1 MDATWQRKPA
11 WPKTTWCQT
20 VISELGKAKLT
31 LALAQH
37 PTQNRDKW
45 RGVVVALCPTA
56 SCHRELEADIRSIY
70 GNSPRLSG
78 SLPYIVRISLS
89 PVEMNPCKFVTILI
103 KIKLWENYQHLWFIG
118 IWLNIICLL
127 IKQCY
132 AIPSTVLITQATYW
146 QHILLVPCWQKIWLD
161 RWIKRFLS
169 LLTCFVVIII
179 TGSCPTHLI
188 LIVVGYLW
196 YSSSPKTPSQSHVT
210 TPV

>member
-56 SCHRELEADIRSIY
+56 SCHRELEADIGSIY

-78 SLPYIVRISLS
+78 SLPYTDRISHPPVQVTKS
-89 PVEMNPCKFVTILI
+89 P
-103 KIKLWENYQHLWFIG
+103 G
-118 IWLNIICLL
+118 
-127 IKQCY
+127 
-132 AIPSTVLITQATYW
+132 
-146 QHILLVPCWQKIWLD
+146 
-161 RWIKRFLS
+161 
-169 LLTCFVVIII
+169 
-179 TGSCPTHLI
+179 
-188 LIVVGYLW
+188 
-196 YSSSPKTPSQSHVT
+196 
-210 TPV
+210 